1 MNWQDGFS
9 FMTHFGLFITVST
22 ILTSLTLPIVA
33 KTAIFG
39 LPNLPKT
46 HVLEL
51 AKKYRFSSAPWTS
64 LASNLYGFIIT
75 GRHILLLILDWSHF

>member
-22 ILTSLTLPIVA
+22 ILTSLPLPILA

-39 LPNLPKT
+39 LPNVPKVV
-46 HVLEL
+46 VLGL
-51 AKKYRFSSAPWTS
+51 AKKVRFPSTP
-64 LASNLYGFIIT
+64 
-75 GRHILLLILDWSHF
+75 

>member
-22 ILTSLTLPIVA
+22 ILTSLPLPILA

-39 LPNLPKT
+39 LPNVPKT
-46 HVLEL
+46 HVLEH

-64 LASNLYGFIIT
+64 LLSTSQSL
-75 GRHILLLILDWSHF
+75 